1 MFQYYIF
8 DLYGTLVDI
17 HTEEASEELWEKLC
31 LFYSY
36 YGALYHAEELKKR
49 YREIISEMESGSQ
62 KLRKDAHEAFPE
74 IQIEEVFRR
83 LYQEK
88 GVEADRALTVHTGQF
103 FRVLSTDYVKLYEGT
118 KEMLEALKK
127 AGKKIYLL
135 SNAQRIFTEYEVRA
149 LGIFEYFDGIMI
161 SSDYGMKKPDRK
173 FFELLLDTYKI
184 PAEEAIMVGND
195 GICDIEGAAKAGLSA
210 MYIRS
215 NISPKEP
222 MPDAEYVLEEMD
234 MEKVKEI
241 LLGIDKP
248 QKVL

>member
-173 FFELLLDTYKI
+173 FLNYFWTRTKFRQRKQSWSEMT
-184 PAEEAIMVGND
+184 ASAI
-195 GICDIEGAAKAGLSA
+195 L
-210 MYIRS
+210 
-215 NISPKEP
+215 KEQRRQ
-222 MPDAEYVLEEMD
+222 VLVRCTSDLIFLRKNQCRMQS
-234 MEKVKEI
+234 MCWKRWTWKR
-241 LLGIDKP
+241 
-248 QKVL
+248 